1 MPAHLPAYLLV
12 THGSRDPRPHAEA
25 GVLAHQVAAEL
36 RRREAGGL
44 PPLVETAVLELC
56 PQPLHQRILQ
66 VATQALTLGGDR
78 LVIIPLFLLPGV
90 HVMEDIPAEVAI
102 ARQQASPRLS
112 IEIAP
117 HLGSHPRLA
126 DLLPAPNCEPAARI
140 LLAHGSRRPG
150 GNAPVEALAQ
160 QIGAIA
166 AYWAV
171 PPGLADQAARLVAQ
185 GAQQVDILPFFL
197 FPGGITEAI
206 AQDVRDL
213 SAQFPT
219 CQFRL
224 YPPFGATPQLA
235 ALVLD
240 LATCPLGWGEARRSG

>member
-1 MPAHLPAYLLV
+1 M
-12 THGSRDPRPHAEA
+12 
-25 GVLAHQVAAEL
+25 AHQVATEL
-36 RRREAGGL
+36 RRRQPSGL
-44 PPLVETAVLELC
+44 PPLVATAVLEMGSE
-56 PQPLHQRILQ
+56 PLHQQILR
-66 VATQALTLGGDR
+66 VATQALTLGCDR
-78 LVIIPLFLLPGV
+78 LVIVPLFLLPGV

-102 ARQQASPRLS
+102 ARQRVSPRLS

-117 HLGSHPRLA
+117 HLGSHPKLVE
-126 DLLPAPNCEPAARI
+126 LLPPPSSDTAARI

-150 GNAPVEALAQ
+150 GNAPVEAVAQ

-171 PPGLADQAARLVAQ
+171 SPGLADQVAKRVDQ
-185 GAQQVDILPFFL
+185 GAQQVEILPFFL

-206 AQDVRDL
+206 AQEVRDL
-213 SAQFPT
+213 SRRFPIA
-219 CQFRL
+219 QFRL

-240 LATCPLGWGEARRSG
+240 LATCPWDWGQATRSDEDIRQA

>member
-1 MPAHLPAYLLV
+1 M
-12 THGSRDPRPHAEA
+12 
-25 GVLAHQVAAEL
+25 AHQVAAEL
-36 RRREAGGL
+36 RQRQAGGL
-44 PPLVETAVLELC
+44 PQLVETAVLELGS
-56 PQPLHQRILQ
+56 QPLHEQILR
-66 VATQALTLGGDR
+66 VGMQALTLGSDR
-78 LVIIPLFLLPGV
+78 LVVIPLFLLPGV

-102 ARQQASPRLS
+102 ARQQVSPRLS
-112 IEIAP
+112 IKIAP
-117 HLGSHPRLA
+117 YLGSHPKLA
-126 DLLPAPNCEPAARI
+126 NLLPHPESSAAARI

-150 GNAPVEALAQ
+150 GNAPVEDLAQ

-171 PPGLADQAARLVAQ
+171 PPSLADQVARLVDQ
-185 GAQQVDILPFFL
+185 GAQQVEVLPFFL

-213 SAQFPT
+213 STQFST

-240 LATCPLGWGEARRSG
+240 LATCLLGWGEARRSG